1 MSDENNII
9 FHEEQKFSPALSAL
23 IVVLMVLTVGLT
35 GFALRELIHE
45 LKPASPLAII
55 ILIITG
61 FIFPT
66 AIGVLFLTL
75 KLETRLRRDGLY
87 LRFFPIH
94 IRYKK
99 FALDDISEFYPRR
112 YRPILE
118 YGGWGIRWSF
128 KKGKAYNV
136 TGNRGLQL
144 VFKNGRRLLIGS
156 QKADQF
162 AQAIQSLLEQNE
174 SRQQKEQNEPT
185 ADGL

>member
-1 MSDENNII
+1 MSDENDII

-23 IVVLMVLTVGLT
+23 IVVLMALTVGLG

-45 LKPASPLAII
+45 QEPTSPPAII

-61 FIFPT
+61 IIIPI

-75 KLETRLRRDGLY
+75 KLETRLRCDGLY

-99 FALDDISEFYPRR
+99 FALDDIAEFYPRR

-156 QKADQF
+156 QRPEQL

-174 SRQQKEQNEPT
+174 TRQQKEQNETP
-185 ADGL
+185 DDKL